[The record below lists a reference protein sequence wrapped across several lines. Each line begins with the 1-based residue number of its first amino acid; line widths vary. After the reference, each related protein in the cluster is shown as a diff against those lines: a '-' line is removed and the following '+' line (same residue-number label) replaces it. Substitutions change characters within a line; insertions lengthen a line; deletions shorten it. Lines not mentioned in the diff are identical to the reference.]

1 MKNTLDKAVNYEQVS
16 RNLKRD
22 LEIHERVV
30 CLVFR
35 RKLNLKKDYKPEI
48 AEQYLN
54 SLATENHILREQLTQ
69 NKSKYF
75 KLTTQN

>member
-22 LEIHERVV
+22 LKIHERVV

-35 RKLNLKKDYKPEI
+35 RKLNLKKDYNLGI

-54 SLATENHILREQLTQ
+54 SLATENHILRGLLNQD
-69 NKSKYF
+69 KSKYF
-75 KLTTQN
+75 AFAEQN